1 LKTAYIRFIV
11 IVGILGFII
20 GCGGQTAELPIAT
33 APVPEPEKPKGWNE
47 TFDKAP
53 LPGYIFVYAHT
64 TRNWYGRVS
73 AVRRQI
79 PSEALWEEP
88 ASGTAGSQDIFSI
101 LHLMGNPDRV
111 REVKKNADGS
121 RTLTIERGL
130 KLSLDGKSVEMDAVA
145 TCQFQETKP
154 LRFTFDA
161 IPPEA
166 TGTRRT
172 GRAQPTVRKLQ
183 VVYEWGN
190 YRGGEERLWVPVKI
204 VWDVVLQLRG
214 VDKQVQETWEMRE
227 IRPVQ
232 TDEMADDDAD
242 SISTGFVAD

>member
-1 LKTAYIRFIV
+1 LKTAWRFIATIG
-11 IVGILGFII
+11 IVGFII
-20 GCGGQTAELPIAT
+20 GCGGQTAELKISSTTPSSPQA
-33 APVPEPEKPKGWNE
+33 E
-47 TFDKAP
+47 TWSETQDFDP
-53 LPGYIFVYAHT
+53 LAGYLFIYAHT
-64 TRNWYGRVS
+64 TRNWYGRYSV
-73 AVRRQI
+73 VRRQI
-79 PSEALWEEP
+79 PSEALWGQP
-88 ASGTAGSQDIFSI
+88 TSGTAGSQDIFSI
-101 LHLMGNPDRV
+101 LSLMGDPSRV

-121 RTLTIERGL
+121 RTLTVERGL

-190 YRGGEERLWVPVKI
+190 YRGGEELLWVPVKI
-204 VWDVVLQLRG
+204 VWDVVLQQRG
-214 VDKQVQETWEMRE
+214 VDKPVREVWELRE

-232 TDEMADDDAD
+232 TDEMVDDEAADV
-242 SISTGFVAD
+242 STGIVAD